1 MKEKIAVIIPALN
14 EEMTI
19 ANVVR
24 DFKKELPNARVIV
37 YNNNSTD
44 KTAEYAKKAGAEL
57 RTVMMR
63 GKGRVM
69 QHSFED
75 IKADIFVIVD
85 GDDTYPA
92 EAVHKLIEPVASR
105 QADMAVGSRM
115 GHFRKEKRG
124 ITHRIGNKIIL
135 WALKFCFPAEIN
147 DLLSGYRVLSKE
159 LVREL
164 NLLSMGFAVE
174 TELTVKTLEAGYKIK
189 EIPIEYRARPHGSES
204 KLDSF
209 SDGIYIMT
217 TVLELFR
224 DYRPMQFFLAL
235 SIIPFCLSAGFAY
248 SVFADYAKY
257 NTLIHV
263 TNLIFA
269 GFFILITLILWSM
282 GFIASSV
289 HKSNREIMHM
299 LKKIKHK
306 GSK

>member
-14 EEMTI
+14 EELTI
-19 ANVVR
+19 AKVVR
-24 DFKKELPNARVIV
+24 DFRKELPQARIV
-37 YNNNSTD
+37 VYDNNSTD
-44 KTAEYAKKAGAEL
+44 KTALYAKKAGAEVI
-57 RTVMMR
+57 TVFRR

-69 QHSFED
+69 QHTFEQ
-75 IKADIFVIVD
+75 INADIFVIVD

-92 EAVHKLIEPVASR
+92 EDVNKLIEPIITHK
-105 QADMAVGSRM
+105 ADMVVGSRM
-115 GHFRKEKRG
+115 GHFKKEKKR
-124 ITHRIGNKIIL
+124 ITHKIGNTIIL

-147 DLLSGYRVLSKE
+147 DMLSGYRALSKE

-164 NLLSMGFAVE
+164 NLITTGFAIE

-189 EIPIEYRARPHGSES
+189 EIPVEYRPRPKGSIS
-204 KLDSF
+204 KLDSV
-209 SDGIYIMT
+209 SDGIYILT

-248 SVFADYAKY
+248 SVFTDYARY
-257 NTLIHV
+257 GTLIHV

>member
-14 EEMTI
+14 EELTI
-19 ANVVR
+19 AKVVR

-37 YNNNSTD
+37 YDNNSTD
-44 KTAEYAKKAGAEL
+44 KTAELAKKAGAEV
-57 RTVMMR
+57 RTVLRR

-69 QHSFED
+69 QNSFED

-85 GDDTYPA
+85 ADDTYPA
-92 EAVHKLIEPVASR
+92 GEVHKLIEPVINR
-105 QADMAVGSRM
+105 EADMTVGSRM
-115 GHFRKEKRG
+115 GHFKKEKKRLA
-124 ITHRIGNKIIL
+124 HRIGNKIIL

-147 DLLSGYRVLSKE
+147 DMLSGYRVLSKE

-164 NLLSMGFAVE
+164 NLVSTGFAIE
-174 TELTVKTLEAGYKIK
+174 TEMTVKTLEAGYKIK
-189 EIPIEYRARPHGSES
+189 EIPVEYRPRPKGSES

-224 DYRPMQFFLAL
+224 DYRPMQFFIAL
-235 SIIPFCLSAGFAY
+235 SIIPFMLSAGFAY
-248 SVFADYAKY
+248 SVFADYARY